1 MTAYMANA
9 IAPGTDLS
17 QHARDLVRVHDAV
30 LGGGRP
36 PMPPRGV
43 VARSW
48 SRVMRSGLDP
58 GGIDRQPLLPAGELE
73 RRRRDSPLA
82 LIVDEL
88 RQVLSSAAC
97 ASSFLLVVTDA
108 QGVILWRQGASHLLL
123 KADGLG
129 FTEAAVWT
137 EERVGTNAIGTALA
151 EGAPVQLFSAE
162 HYEPGQHPWYCTAA
176 PVHDPRTGELLG
188 IVDVSGPALS
198 LQPVIGALV
207 EMAVRLGEAR
217 LWKHHQQRLSQLRRS
232 SEHVVAAVD
241 GPVLLVDD
249 HGWVAHHVGVA
260 ARDRIAVPHQDQ
272 ALAVPGLGLC
282 LPERLGDGWL
292 VRPRA
297 VEHTIVAELLL
308 GDHPVLE
315 LHSGGQPWR
324 TALTPRQSE
333 LLVALE
339 RAARTGVTAAQLST
353 SMFGDAGHAV
363 TVRAEISRLRRVIG
377 ALIETSPYRLAD
389 GVRLVFHTAGL
400 DCRPTHSR
408 AHVEKRPQAGRAR

>member
-1 MTAYMANA
+1 MTVFSA
-9 IAPGTDLS
+9 ITPGTDLS

-58 GGIDRQPLLPAGELE
+58 SGIDRQPPLPAGELE
-73 RRRRDSPLA
+73 RRRRESPLA
-82 LIVDEL
+82 LIADEL

-108 QGVILWRQGASHLLL
+108 QGVVLWREGAAHLLL
-123 KADGLG
+123 RADDLG

-162 HYEPGQHPWYCTAA
+162 HYEPGQHPWYCTAS
-176 PVHDPRTGELLG
+176 PVHDPRTGEVLG
-188 IVDVSGPALS
+188 VVDVSGPALS
-198 LQPVIGALV
+198 LHPVISALV
-207 EMAVRLGEAR
+207 ETAVRLGEAR
-217 LWKHHQQRLSQLRRS
+217 LWHHHQQRLSQLRRS
-232 SEHVVAAVD
+232 TEHAVAAAD
-241 GPVLLVDD
+241 GPVLVVDD
-249 HGWVAHHVGVA
+249 HGWVAHHAGVA
-260 ARDRIAVPHQDQ
+260 GRDRIAVPRQDQ

-282 LPERLGDGWL
+282 LPERLADGWL

-297 VEHTIVAELLL
+297 AERTVVAELVL
-308 GDHPVLE
+308 GDRPTLE
-315 LHSGGQPWR
+315 LRSGGQPWR
-324 TALTPRQSE
+324 TALTRRHAD
-333 LLVALE
+333 LLLALE
-339 RAARTGVTAAQLST
+339 RAGPTGVTAGQLSA
-353 SMFGDAGHAV
+353 SMFGDAAHIV

-377 ALIETSPYRLAD
+377 ALVETSPYRFAD
-389 GVRLVFHTAGL
+389 GVRLVVRPAGPV
-400 DCRPTHSR
+400 C
-408 AHVEKRPQAGRAR
+408 